1 MPGISYHR
9 RVISVSR
16 RRFEE
21 LVEAALAEVPAEL
34 AALMENVAIFVEDR
48 GDEPDLLGLYD
59 GVPLTERDDYGGM
72 VMPDRIFIYREPI
85 CEISSDED
93 EVVEEVLVTVVH
105 EIAHH
110 FGIDDDRLHDL
121 GWG

>member
-1 MPGISYHR
+1 
-9 RVISVSR
+9 
-16 RRFEE
+16 
-21 LVEAALAEVPAEL
+21 LAEVPAEL
-34 AALMENVAIFVEDR
+34 AGLMENVAIFVEDR
-48 GDEPDLLGLYD
+48 GDEPGLLGLYE

-72 VMPDRIFIYREPI
+72 VMPDRIFIYREPVCAI
-85 CEISSDED
+85 CADED

-110 FGIDDDRLHDL
+110 FGIDDDRLHEL